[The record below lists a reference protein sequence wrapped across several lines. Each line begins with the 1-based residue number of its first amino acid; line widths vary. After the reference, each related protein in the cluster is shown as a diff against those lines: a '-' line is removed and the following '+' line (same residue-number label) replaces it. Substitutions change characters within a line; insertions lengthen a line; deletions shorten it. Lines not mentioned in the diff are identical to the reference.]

1 MRDHPSEYILENITL
16 SDITYAELLKHSS
29 ELIDTSKRNFFD
41 IQPQVI
47 QVNFGLFSNPSSSID
62 FPLVSVTQ
70 MNDSMIL
77 SCSCK
82 TPKKKLCEHQV
93 QVLYN
98 IIDRSYFCIFFDD
111 KLRHQKIK
119 EVAKDY
125 GLERENNLD
134 EYFELQYIN
143 KSVTI
148 KPKVKG
154 LIPFNQSSTGSL
166 KEELLPQVTKMAPA
180 VDMKQK
186 MIMVFKKHKHYDQLN
201 IELFEGSV
209 TKEGKIKNP
218 LTTVEPLK
226 RLWKT
231 EEIEQTKFFTA
242 VANFQNNFDAAN
254 PETDI
259 QALRMILKNP
269 FNVEVYVHDKK
280 LSENINATSILPIE
294 LKMLNPEI
302 RLSVFK
308 KEPFYEITGEL
319 FINEKSYTFKS
330 LTTRHTYFIQTGDSW
345 YLIANANLL
354 RIIEYFKSNNEKV
367 LIHVSKFDE
376 FKKSILEQ
384 LENQVTINYSYIKTA
399 TKKQIVEHG
408 FDRNREKIIYLS
420 QQENYV
426 SIIPVVKYGNVE
438 VPVFSKKQIYDTDL
452 NGTIFKIER
461 DQEQEEQFISIL
473 LRQHPY
479 FEEQLYEGQYFYLHI
494 DKFMDENWFLDVF
507 EEWKNQHIL
516 VLGFNDIRKNK
527 LNPNKAKVV
536 LGVSSGIDWFNA
548 TLKVSFGKQTVSL
561 KQLHK
566 AIRDKSKYVQLD
578 DGTLGIL
585 PSEWINKFARY
596 FRVGE
601 IIDEMIRIPK
611 SNFSEMNELFEKEVL
626 SKEIERE
633 LSTYETK
640 LAKIED
646 IPDVPVPEELNA
658 TLRDYQR
665 QGLNWLNLLDD
676 FNFGGCLADDM
687 GLGKTIQVIAFILS
701 QRQKLSLQK
710 ENTEGRLQQNTN
722 LVVVP
727 TSLLFNWQQEISK
740 FAPSIK
746 VMTIYGSGR
755 KKSIK
760 QFDACE
766 IVLTTYGMLLSD
778 ISYLKEYRFNYVFL
792 DESQA
797 IKNPESQ
804 RYKAARMLQARNRI
818 VLTGTPIEN
827 NTFDIYGQLSF
838 ACPGLLGNKLYFKDT
853 YALPIDQFQDYRR
866 AAELQ
871 KKIKPFILRRTK
883 KEVAKELPEKTEM
896 VIYCE
901 MGEEQRKIYDTCEK
915 ELREFIAARNEDE
928 ITTNSMHVLTG
939 LTKLRQIC
947 NAPALLK
954 EEGYLGDVSAKMDSL
969 LEQLE
974 NKSPQHKI
982 LVFSQ
987 FVTMLDLIKIEL
999 EKRNIPFE
1007 YLTGQTKNRAAKVN
1021 SFQGDNQIRV
1031 FLISLKAGGT
1041 GLNLTEADYVY
1052 LVDPWWNPAVE
1063 NQAIDRSYR
1072 IGQTK
1077 NVIAVRLICP
1087 NTIEEKIMKL
1097 QESKNRLVN
1106 DLIKT
1111 DDVVLKS
1118 FSKKELM
1125 QMLDHSNSSK

>member
-1 MRDHPSEYILENITL
+1 M
-16 SDITYAELLKHSS
+16 
-29 ELIDTSKRNFFD
+29 
-41 IQPQVI
+41 
-47 QVNFGLFSNPSSSID
+47 
-62 FPLVSVTQ
+62 
-70 MNDSMIL
+70 
-77 SCSCK
+77 
-82 TPKKKLCEHQV
+82 
-93 QVLYN
+93 
-98 IIDRSYFCIFFDD
+98 
-111 KLRHQKIK
+111 
-119 EVAKDY
+119 
-125 GLERENNLD
+125 
-134 EYFELQYIN
+134 
-143 KSVTI
+143 
-148 KPKVKG
+148 
-154 LIPFNQSSTGSL
+154 
-166 KEELLPQVTKMAPA
+166 
-180 VDMKQK
+180 
-186 MIMVFKKHKHYDQLN
+186 
-201 IELFEGSV
+201 
-209 TKEGKIKNP
+209 
-218 LTTVEPLK
+218 
-226 RLWKT
+226 
-231 EEIEQTKFFTA
+231 
-242 VANFQNNFDAAN
+242 
-254 PETDI
+254 
-259 QALRMILKNP
+259 
-269 FNVEVYVHDKK
+269 
-280 LSENINATSILPIE
+280 
-294 LKMLNPEI
+294 
-302 RLSVFK
+302 
-308 KEPFYEITGEL
+308 
-319 FINEKSYTFKS
+319 
-330 LTTRHTYFIQTGDSW
+330 
-345 YLIANANLL
+345 
-354 RIIEYFKSNNEKV
+354 
-367 LIHVSKFDE
+367 
-376 FKKSILEQ
+376 
-384 LENQVTINYSYIKTA
+384 
-399 TKKQIVEHG
+399 EHG